1 MLRSPFGELDCG
13 AECIPCTYNPVRRFF
28 FAPRVFFV
36 ARVFCSACFFSCL
49 KCHSSN
55 RHSRTCGAKKKM
67 PPGAFFLLGMRHSGT
82 RGAKKKTRP
91 CDFLVRT
98 DAPKTPLGTYVQNFE
113 DTPGAG
119 IMTPQK
125 QREGR
130 HLRPEFRRRSTRQR
144 HDSPKTTRGS
154 PFTQNFADAPHASV
168 PTGRKQ
174 RKGHHVRPEFRGRSR
189 RQHHDAAK
197 TTRGSPLTPGISQ
210 TLHASASRGAKNNE
224 RVGTYALNFE
234 DAPRAS
240 VTTRQK
246 QREGRHLRPEFGRRS
261 TRQRSDAP
269 QSSPPF
275 ANKKSAPYH
284 KISWLVIRLRDL
296 QVFSNRTT
304 RKHQSFTHTKRH
316 AT

>member
-1 MLRSPFGELDCG
+1 M
-13 AECIPCTYNPVRRFF
+13 RFF
-28 FAPRVFFV
+28 GPHRRA
-36 ARVFCSACFFSCL
+36 
-49 KCHSSN
+49 
-55 RHSRTCGAKKKM
+55 
-67 PPGAFFLLGMRHSGT
+67 
-82 RGAKKKTRP
+82 
-91 CDFLVRT
+91 
-98 DAPKTPLGTYVQNFE
+98 E
-113 DTPGAG
+113 DT
-119 IMTPQK
+119 T
-125 QREGR
+125 R
-130 HLRPEFRRRSTRQR
+130 HLRPEFRGHSRRR
-144 HDSPKTTRGS
+144 HHDAAKTTRGS
-154 PFTQNFADAPHASV
+154 PLTPGISKTLHASASRLAKNNERVAIYTQNFADAPHASV

-174 RKGHHVRPEFRGRSR
+174 RKGHHLRPEFRGRSR

-240 VTTRQK
+240 ATTRQQ

-304 RKHQSFTHTKRH
+304 RKHQSFTHTHTHKE
-316 AT
+316 TCYLD